1 MNNNRTW
8 EALSM
13 KDRASFIKL
22 AIQNGYRDVS
32 SIRDL
37 YNSSNKYDD
46 GGAKSERP
54 ITDKERAEYIIRSSE
69 GINGKINIKN
79 ARALSN
85 MYKAYNTDTVKS
97 SFDPSK
103 SSSILFDN
111 LTYTGSLI
119 QPDLNDTST
128 YYTKVSELPEGTV
141 DFVDAYINNE
151 TPMTNLGVV
160 KKQQGKGEK
169 RILRSAIKSYPNINV
184 YQTHPDTLNTNIVN
198 YLDSQLAKGLPE
210 NGDKTT
216 TYNVSMYPEIFRI
229 GDSNIIYDGNY
240 TTVVGVKT
248 PEGKYA
254 YKSVDLFDF
263 NPDNWNYRV
272 SKKGKEVLKYLNENG
287 NPYIMSSPWYYKPE
301 WDWKVPAL
309 WSEGGKINKFDIGGP
324 TEDYNAISYNGDI
337 IVPIEEISITGNSGL
352 TNYKPGTKDYINQIR
367 KFTDRIYSG
376 DLAIDAVPE
385 YYRKG
390 VQNTLRGD
398 QFANKVKQSRDKN
411 YKGLMIA
418 MNSIPLLA
426 NPYSAHVAKVMM
438 NPMSAMTE
446 AGAATA
452 TLIDAAGAAYGLNQN
467 IDLLGKAIKGNA
479 TWEDTVNFGLNTL
492 GVLPYA
498 TALKRGMGTVGRIF
512 KNKNQKPS
520 LSTVTTLKEYND
532 LIDKGKPRNPANLK
546 ELIDSS
552 TDDERRRL
560 KSLVAGYDG
569 EEFVSIPYMEALYFN
584 NPNVSN
590 SVADAMY
597 HLRHTP
603 QSTAFIES
611 VVPDIEKVLKKQIE
625 ELGVSNRLGIRP
637 QEGVITDL
645 IDTKKYVSHGIKVSD
660 FKHAVKDWDGMS
672 IMPSMAILPVG
683 TPNLFHHGE
692 LLFIGDKPLLNTSK
706 IYNQDAWTPSVYN
719 IRGSGLTPSEIFKR
733 MKEMNSINTPDGR
746 KISELTIGDVD
757 NIKWQA
763 HSIKPDIISSNPF
776 FGMYNRYLRKKIL
789 PTKSPNEYLEAK
801 YQEII
806 PFTDFKGVLI
816 PESFKTD
823 GVKWATDNNIPYRV
837 YSGGRRSLEENLY
850 PFIEELDVAFALG
863 GPLYNQ
869 NNPIESFQGN
879 PFIPV
884 VRY

>member
-1 MNNNRTW
+1 MDNNRTW

-46 GGAKSERP
+46 GGAKSERS

-69 GINGKINIKN
+69 GINGKINIRN

-210 NGDKTT
+210 KGDKTT

-240 TTVVGVKT
+240 TTVVGVKI

-309 WSEGGKINKFDIGGP
+309 WSEGGKMNKFDIGGP
-324 TEDYNAISYNGDI
+324 
-337 IVPIEEISITGNSGL
+337 
-352 TNYKPGTKDYINQIR
+352 
-367 KFTDRIYSG
+367 
-376 DLAIDAVPE
+376 
-385 YYRKG
+385 
-390 VQNTLRGD
+390 
-398 QFANKVKQSRDKN
+398 
-411 YKGLMIA
+411 M
-418 MNSIPLLA
+418 
-426 NPYSAHVAKVMM
+426 
-438 NPMSAMTE
+438 E
-446 AGAATA
+446 AGYSK
-452 TLIDAAGAAYGLNQN
+452 LI
-467 IDLLGKAIKGNA
+467 
-479 TWEDTVNFGLNTL
+479 
-492 GVLPYA
+492 
-498 TALKRGMGTVGRIF
+498 
-512 KNKNQKPS
+512 
-520 LSTVTTLKEYND
+520 
-532 LIDKGKPRNPANLK
+532 
-546 ELIDSS
+546 
-552 TDDERRRL
+552 
-560 KSLVAGYDG
+560 
-569 EEFVSIPYMEALYFN
+569 
-584 NPNVSN
+584 
-590 SVADAMY
+590 
-597 HLRHTP
+597 
-603 QSTAFIES
+603 
-611 VVPDIEKVLKKQIE
+611 
-625 ELGVSNRLGIRP
+625 
-637 QEGVITDL
+637 
-645 IDTKKYVSHGIKVSD
+645 TKK
-660 FKHAVKDWDGMS
+660 
-672 IMPSMAILPVG
+672 
-683 TPNLFHHGE
+683 T
-692 LLFIGDKPLLNTSK
+692 
-706 IYNQDAWTPSVYN
+706 
-719 IRGSGLTPSEIFKR
+719 R
-733 MKEMNSINTPDGR
+733 
-746 KISELTIGDVD
+746 
-757 NIKWQA
+757 
-763 HSIKPDIISSNPF
+763 
-776 FGMYNRYLRKKIL
+776 
-789 PTKSPNEYLEAK
+789 
-801 YQEII
+801 
-806 PFTDFKGVLI
+806 
-816 PESFKTD
+816 
-823 GVKWATDNNIPYRV
+823 
-837 YSGGRRSLEENLY
+837 
-850 PFIEELDVAFALG
+850 ALG
-863 GPLYNQ
+863 GPLFNID
-869 NNPIESFQGN
+869 NPIESFQGN
-879 PFIPV
+879 PYIPV